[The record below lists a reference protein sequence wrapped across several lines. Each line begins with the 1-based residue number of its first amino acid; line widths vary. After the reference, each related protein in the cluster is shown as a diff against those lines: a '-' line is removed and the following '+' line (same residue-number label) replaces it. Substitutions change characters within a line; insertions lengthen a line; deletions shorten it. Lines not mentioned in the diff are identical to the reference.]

1 MSSAAQT
8 KIFGIRLGVD
18 PKILVGVLVAL
29 AGLMFWYNSRGDDE
43 PAGSSSA
50 SHAATPAAVPATV
63 ETAKNRVQRRRSSR
77 DDRSTLRLRNIDPSH
92 GDIDPELRLDLLQR
106 LANVKAPSAMRN
118 LFESGP
124 ATQAGGPFAGM
135 PNRVIATTKPVVLP
149 PVQASYPVMPKIEAN
164 IPLKY
169 YGFVKPVNSGD
180 GNRGFFLDGDNILV
194 ATEGQLV
201 QQRYMVVQLNPLS
214 ARLEDTQI
222 KMGQTLPVVPEAIE
236 RGGSGF
242 GGPINQPGF
251 QQETNEENQEEQ
263 PQQGI
268 PPGQPPFIQQQ
279 PQGQQPGF
287 RPGFQPGA
295 RGIGLPPSQGAINQ

>member
-8 KIFGIRLGVD
+8 KIFGVRLGVD
-18 PKILVGVLVAL
+18 PKILVGALVVL
-29 AGLMFWYNSRGDDE
+29 AGVMFWYNSRGDDE
-43 PAGSSSA
+43 PGNSSSG
-50 SHAATPAAVPATV
+50 SHAALPAALPPAID
-63 ETAKNRVQRRRSSR
+63 TARNRVQRRRTGR
-77 DDRSTLRLRNIDPSH
+77 NDQGTLRLRSIDPTH

-124 ATQAGGPFAGM
+124 AAQAGGPFGGM
-135 PNRVIATTKPVVLP
+135 PNRIIATTKPVSLP
-149 PVQASYPVMPKIEAN
+149 PVQSAVPVMPKIEAN

-222 KMGQTLPVVPEAIE
+222 KMAQTLPVVPEALE
-236 RGGSGF
+236 RGGGF

-251 QQETNEENQEEQ
+251 QQQETNEDNQEEQ

-279 PQGQQPGF
+279 QPQRFPPGNL
-287 RPGFQPGA
+287 QPGA
-295 RGIGLPPSQGAINQ
+295 RGIGVPPNQ